1 MEEELKKEN
10 EMLKLKNAELEEKL
24 KSYTNNKRHKK
35 YYANNADAVK
45 ERAKNYMKRIKETN
59 PEKIKE
65 WSHRAYMNKK
75 EKLKN
80 ANNDMPVHD
89 ANITDEN

>member
-80 ANNDMPVHD
+80 ANNDVPVPD